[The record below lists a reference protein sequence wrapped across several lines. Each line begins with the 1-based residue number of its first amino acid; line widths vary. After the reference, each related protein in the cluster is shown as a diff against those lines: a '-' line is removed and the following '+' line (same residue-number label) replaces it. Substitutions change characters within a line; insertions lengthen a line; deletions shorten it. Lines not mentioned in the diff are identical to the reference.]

1 MVTSRTRA
9 AVTALLLIVEPDVLV
24 RTAVADYLREC
35 GYTVF
40 EANNSKEAVVLL
52 HSAPEIRVVMV
63 DVGTPDVLDGFTLVQ
78 WIRQEKPDIKV
89 VMTAGIV
96 RTAKTAGALCQ
107 SGPLLRKPYHHHE
120 LERRIRQLL
129 ADR

>member
-1 MVTSRTRA
+1 MVANPTRT
-9 AVTALLLIVEPDVLV
+9 AVTTLLLIVETDVLV

-35 GYTVF
+35 GYTVL
-40 EANNSKEAVVLL
+40 EATNSKEAIALL
-52 HSAPEIRVVMV
+52 QSSPDIRVVLV
-63 DVGTPDVLDGFTLVQ
+63 DFGSPDVLDGFSLVQ
-78 WIRQEKPDIKV
+78 WIRREKPEAKV

-96 RTAKTAGALCQ
+96 RTAQTAGDLCAG
-107 SGPLLRKPYHHHE
+107 GPLLRKPYHHQE

>member
-1 MVTSRTRA
+1 MVSSRTQA
-9 AVTALLLIVEPDVLV
+9 AVTSLLLIVESDVLV

-35 GYTVF
+35 GYTVL
-40 EANNSKEAVVLL
+40 EATNSEEAIVLL

-63 DVGTPDVLDGFTLVQ
+63 DVGAPDVLDGFTLVQ
-78 WIRQEKPDIKV
+78 WIRREKPDLKV

-96 RTAKTAGALCQ
+96 RTAQTAGELCEA
-107 SGPLLRKPYHHHE
+107 GPVMRKPYHHHE
-120 LERRIRQLL
+120 LERHIRQLL